1 MEDNIITAAF
11 DGTSESVRT
20 APVWRISRGMLL
32 RITGLELPDYYQVH
46 FGLSPVHGEAK
57 AVLATSDTVEIPDEY
72 LQSGGYIYAWVY
84 VTPEEDVAYTIGMI
98 TIPVMARP
106 ELSDDEPT
114 PEQASIVDQ
123 AIAALNESVGVSE
136 QAAEQAEDAAATAQA
151 AADRAAEAAAEAAG
165 VAVMISENA
174 LIFESEE

>member
-1 MEDNIITAAF
+1 MSKTKDRIRESNLRYRHSLGQNFIYDED
-11 DGTSESVRT
+11 
-20 APVWRISRGMLL
+20 LL
-32 RITGLELPDYYQVH
+32 ASLVQDAG
-46 FGLSPVHGEAK
+46 
-57 AVLATSDTVEIPDEY
+57 
-72 LQSGGYIYAWVY
+72 

-165 VAVMISENA
+165 VAVTISQNM